1 MSGRVSIALVDFPSF
16 SFGFDRVRHGSF
28 ALIRVTDGLHDY
40 QSALGAACLLFVYM
54 DFIQRAGELLQ
65 AKLGGQVRLRE
76 RMDTHPRASLR
87 LDRLELTN
95 LGEYLYTSPLERYS
109 RQFFI
114 SVLDYASSLDD
125 EALLQSV
132 NGSLS

>member
-1 MSGRVSIALVDFPSF
+1 M
-16 SFGFDRVRHGSF
+16 
-28 ALIRVTDGLHDY
+28 
-40 QSALGAACLLFVYM
+40 
-54 DFIQRAGELLQ
+54 
-65 AKLGGQVRLRE
+65 
-76 RMDTHPRASLR
+76 R

-109 RQFFI
+109 RQFFN

-132 NGSLS
+132 SGTSS